1 MNGGMPLKHLSL
13 QNYSN
18 LPPCKLQMPQISALF
33 LSDDVSSFSF
43 SINAFCLGIR
53 SKEKLLNYTSII
65 TGQQSMNV
73 SVHLFKL
80 IKNTEKYRFGF
91 FIVWLQNFNQ
101 EKKKCITGN
110 STTCSHSKR
119 TVREAIKTNAS
130 KRMLAIAI
138 NHKNRFELWS
148 LTTKLYQ

>member
-33 LSDDVSSFSF
+33 LSDDVSSFTF
-43 SINAFCLGIR
+43 SINTFCLRIR

-80 IKNTEKYRFGF
+80 IKKTLRNIGSAFLLSGYRTS
-91 FIVWLQNFNQ
+91 IK
-101 EKKKCITGN
+101 EKKYCALQEIQQ
-110 STTCSHSKR
+110 
-119 TVREAIKTNAS
+119 
-130 KRMLAIAI
+130 LAHIQ
-138 NHKNRFELWS
+138 KE
-148 LTTKLYQ
+148 Q

>member
-33 LSDDVSSFSF
+33 LSDDISSFSF
-43 SINAFCLGIR
+43 SINTFCLRIR

-65 TGQQSMNV
+65 TGQPSMNV

-80 IKNTEKYRFGF
+80 IKNIEKYRFGF
-91 FIVWLQNFNQ
+91 LLSGYRTSIKENKYYELQDIQ
-101 EKKKCITGN
+101 QLAHIQKEK
-110 STTCSHSKR
+110 
-119 TVREAIKTNAS
+119 
-130 KRMLAIAI
+130 
-138 NHKNRFELWS
+138 
-148 LTTKLYQ
+148 

>member
-33 LSDDVSSFSF
+33 LSDDISSFSF
-43 SINAFCLGIR
+43 SINAFCLRIR

-91 FIVWLQNFNQ
+91 FIVWVQNFNQ
-101 EKKKCITGN
+101 GKKYIFALQ
-110 STTCSHSKR
+110 
-119 TVREAIKTNAS
+119 EIQQ
-130 KRMLAIAI
+130 LAHIQ
-138 NHKNRFELWS
+138 KE
-148 LTTKLYQ
+148 Q